1 MPDGCAGFGSVST
14 AIPARAHLYD
24 GFTDAGHQA
33 RITEHLLCY
42 SGRMPRPRIHDLDA
56 VLDAAEHLAARS
68 GPAAVTIRAVAAATG
83 VSNGAIYHS
92 FGSRAELLARAWLRA
107 AHRFLELQTIH
118 IDAAL
123 PAAPQPGSPACVDA
137 VVAAARTP
145 AVFAR
150 AHPDSSALLL
160 TVSREQLLG
169 DDLPDALAAE
179 LTGTD
184 QALVRLMIR
193 LAQAMWDRRDGP
205 AVAVITTC
213 LVDLPTAILLRRN
226 QIRSPHAQRQLE
238 AAVRAVLDVGPPD

>member
-1 MPDGCAGFGSVST
+1 
-14 AIPARAHLYD
+14 
-24 GFTDAGHQA
+24 
-33 RITEHLLCY
+33 
-42 SGRMPRPRIHDLDA
+42 MPRPRIHDPDA

-107 AHRFLELQTIH
+107 AHRFLDLQTAH

-123 PAAPQPGSPACVDA
+123 PAAPPPGSSACVDA

-150 AHPDSSALLL
+150 EHPDSSALLL

-169 DDLPDALAAE
+169 DDDLPDALATE

-184 QALVRLMIR
+184 RALVGLMIR

-226 QIRSPHAQRQLE
+226 QISAPHAQRQLE
-238 AAVRAVLDVGPPD
+238 AAVRAVLDIGPPD